1 MKQEKKKK
9 KQSKNLPNIK
19 QRSNH
24 HLWEP
29 RQDWKNQI
37 NKLQVLTPEE
47 AESPYENAGAH

>member
-1 MKQEKKKK
+1 MKQEKKK
-9 KQSKNLPNIK
+9 SKNLPNIK

-37 NKLQVLTPEE
+37 NKLQVLTQEE